1 MWYGYKKKNMNWT
14 IFIIAIIIL
23 IWLHHLYQKKIDRE
37 EREAN
42 VSKHSTDSPWIS
54 LLQKFKSYLDFKVIK
69 ESSLSLLIANNKGEE
84 FCFQVVATNNI
95 VVYRVNGIIK
105 KEWKFLFWVHEN
117 IMYHDIDQFYKKE
130 LLKKALQPNIPSVTW
145 KVIEERPF
153 DAEEIDAV
161 SQAIVVVS
169 QYGNSVRFIMKA
181 GGETYISL
189 DKNSNIAVGEVVDM
203 RQAKLLTLEKEG
215 ESNIVRVKI

>member
-1 MWYGYKKKNMNWT
+1 MNWT

-117 IMYHDIDQFYKKE
+117 IMYHD
-130 LLKKALQPNIPSVTW
+130 T
-145 KVIEERPF
+145 
-153 DAEEIDAV
+153 
-161 SQAIVVVS
+161 
-169 QYGNSVRFIMKA
+169 
-181 GGETYISL
+181 
-189 DKNSNIAVGEVVDM
+189 
-203 RQAKLLTLEKEG
+203 
-215 ESNIVRVKI
+215 IVR